1 MSKNTNNNNDI
12 NNSNINSQKFE
23 ENKNEVDNLNNN
35 INNLPTSDYIKMTVE
50 KELIE
55 GLFLLSQEQPSNPI
69 EYLGNF
75 LINKSKDKSKEN
87 K

>member
-35 INNLPTSDYIKMTVE
+35 INNLPTSDYLKMTVE

-75 LINKSKDKSKEN
+75 LINKSKEKSKEN

>member
-1 MSKNTNNNNDI
+1 MSKNTNNN

-23 ENKNEVDNLNNN
+23 ENKNEADNLNNN
-35 INNLPTSDYIKMTVE
+35 INNLPTSDYLKMTVE

-75 LINKSKDKSKEN
+75 LINKSKEKSKEN

>member
-1 MSKNTNNNNDI
+1 
-12 NNSNINSQKFE
+12 
-23 ENKNEVDNLNNN
+23 
-35 INNLPTSDYIKMTVE
+35 MTVE

-55 GLFLLSQEQPSNPI
+55 GLFLLSQEQPENPI

-75 LINKSKDKSKEN
+75 LINKSKEKNSEK

>member
-1 MSKNTNNNNDI
+1 MSKNTNKN
-12 NNSNINSQKFE
+12 NNSNLNSQKIE
-23 ENKNEVDNLNNN
+23 ENKNEDNNLNNN

-55 GLFLLSQEQPSNPI
+55 GLFLLSQEQPENPI

-75 LINKSKDKSKEN
+75 LINKSKEKNSEK

>member
-1 MSKNTNNNNDI
+1 MSKNTNDN

-23 ENKNEVDNLNNN
+23 ENKNEADNLNNN
-35 INNLPTSDYIKMTVE
+35 INNLPTSDYLKMTVE

-75 LINKSKDKSKEN
+75 LINKSKEKSKEN